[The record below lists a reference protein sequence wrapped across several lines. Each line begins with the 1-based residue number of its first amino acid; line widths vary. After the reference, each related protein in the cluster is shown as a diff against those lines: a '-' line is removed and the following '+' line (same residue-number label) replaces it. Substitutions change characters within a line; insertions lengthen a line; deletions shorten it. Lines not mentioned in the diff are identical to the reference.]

1 MTESVENRVAA
12 VGLERLLASHG
23 NVLRRAMQSA
33 DGLKE
38 RLPRPAAPTAEPAAV
53 FRLQPGAEPGVDD

>member
-1 MTESVENRVAA
+1 MTNSFEDRAAA
-12 VGLERLLASHG
+12 VGLDRLLANHG
-23 NVLRRAMQSA
+23 DVLARAMQSA